1 MPNGCD
7 WRLRSPAG
15 WRHRERARGE
25 RTDKHSAPLSGEA
38 GEAGRTVSEHSLS
51 EEADPLYRPLGGL
64 EPWTARPVDG
74 PAWDGAV
81 ASLHALRAGDPDRA
95 ALATRGAM
103 LAAAYQSAALDGVA
117 AVDHDLARSLVRGAT
132 SLASLDGGARGH
144 VRANLDALEMAASA
158 GISEA
163 TIRGIHDVACRPQ
176 LTHQVIVEGHVQ
188 DHVMAPGDY
197 KHHPNHIRLDDGS
210 WVATAPVALVGPEM
224 ARLVELAA
232 GPELAALHPVT
243 QAGWLHHAVL
253 HVQPFADGNGR
264 VARALAGG
272 VLLRSASVPLVSFD
286 ADGDILPAVVALVD
300 LMTITDAG
308 AVDAWRARSAEAEN
322 LRRQLVP
329 ALEAA
334 LRRPDPA
341 RRADVSGATVGPEL
355 VVRVPGVDVEEV
367 LTVDAHPLDDG
378 PISATAREAGLRLV
392 AGEPVE
398 PWVDRVVAVL
408 ALRVAAETE

>member
-1 MPNGCD
+1 M
-7 WRLRSPAG
+7 
-15 WRHRERARGE
+15 
-25 RTDKHSAPLSGEA
+25 SG
-38 GEAGRTVSEHSLS
+38 HSLS

-64 EPWTARPVDG
+64 EPWSARPVDG

-81 ASLHALRAGDPDRA
+81 ARIDALRTEDPDRA
-95 ALATRGAM
+95 AMATRGAM
-103 LAAAYQSAALDGVA
+103 LAAAYQSAALDGVV

-132 SLASLDGGARGH
+132 SLASLDSGARSH
-144 VRANLDALEMAASA
+144 VRANLDALEMAGNA
-158 GISEA
+158 GMSEA

-176 LTHQVIVEGHVQ
+176 LTHQVIVEGHMQ

-197 KHHPNHIRLDDGS
+197 KHHPNHIRLDDGG

-232 GPELAALHPVT
+232 GPECAALHPVT
-243 QAGWLHHAVL
+243 HAAWLHHSIL

-272 VLLRSASVPLVSFD
+272 VLLRAASVPLVSFD
-286 ADGDILPAVVALVD
+286 ADGGVLPAVVALVD
-300 LMTITDAG
+300 LMTATDPG
-308 AVDAWRARSAEAEN
+308 AVEAWRARTAAAED
-322 LRRQLVP
+322 LLRQLVP

-334 LRRPDPA
+334 LRRPDPV

-355 VVRVPGVDVEEV
+355 VVRVPGVDVDEV
-367 LTVDAHPLDDG
+367 LAIDAHPLDDG
-378 PISATAREAGLRLV
+378 PISVTAREAGLRLV

-398 PWVDRVVAVL
+398 PWVDRVAAVL